1 MQRWEGVHGSGRGVM
16 DTWGG
21 KVMGPGVSLLT
32 FLPLPKQ
39 VEDPIAIVW
48 CLE

>member
-1 MQRWEGVHGSGRGVM
+1 MAVEEERVM

-21 KVMGPGVSLLT
+21 EVMGPGVSLLT
-32 FLPLPKQ
+32 FLPLTTQ
-39 VEDPIAIVW
+39 VEDPIAIVC